1 MNKFIN
7 SILNSYNSD
16 SSHVKVAGM
25 YKGMK
30 FAGLVTSIR
39 AKYGNDIQV
48 TVEDALYSTY
58 LIDGSTLYE
67 RGNGIFENLQVQ
79 FAE

>member
-1 MNKFIN
+1 
-7 SILNSYNSD
+7 
-16 SSHVKVAGM
+16 M

-39 AKYGNDIQV
+39 AKYGNDIQL

-58 LIDGSTLYE
+58 LIDGSTLYN
-67 RGNGIFENLQVQ
+67 RGNGTYENLEVQ
-79 FAE
+79 LA

>member
-39 AKYGNDIQV
+39 AKYGNDIQL
-48 TVEDALYSTY
+48 TVVDALYSTY
-58 LIDGSTLYE
+58 LIDGSTLYN
-67 RGNGIFENLQVQ
+67 RGNGTYENLEVQ
-79 FAE
+79 LA

>member
-30 FAGLVTSIR
+30 YAGLVTSIR
-39 AKYGNDIQV
+39 TKYGNDIQV

-58 LIDGSTLYE
+58 LIDGSTLYNH
-67 RGNGIFENLQVQ
+67 GNGIFENLQVQ

>member
-39 AKYGNDIQV
+39 AKYGKDIQV

-58 LIDGSTLYE
+58 LIDGSTLYN
-67 RGNGIFENLQVQ
+67 RGNGTYENLEVQ
-79 FAE
+79 LAV

>member
-1 MNKFIN
+1 MNEFFN
-7 SILNSYNSD
+7 SILNSNWEHSLR
-16 SSHVKVAGM
+16 VAGM

-39 AKYGNDIQV
+39 AKYGNDIQL
-48 TVEDALYSTY
+48 TVEDDLHSIYV
-58 LIDGSTLYE
+58 IDGSTLYE
-67 RGNGIFENLQVQ
+67 RGNGTYENLQVQ